1 MKNITKL
8 LSIVIVAL
16 GISFTSF
23 ANATFM
29 PTDKYNF
36 GGTVFDPLGSR
47 LCSYEIY
54 CDGPNK
60 DFGFGLN
67 NDVDNFNYQ
76 QSFLHFPENYP
87 RIQY

>member
-1 MKNITKL
+1 MKNIIKL

-29 PTDKYNF
+29 PMDNNNF
-36 GGTVFDPLGSR
+36 GGTVFDPLDSR
-47 LCSYEIY
+47 QCSYEIY

-60 DFGFGLN
+60 DFGFGLH
-67 NDVDNFNYQ
+67 NDIDNFNYQ
-76 QSFLHFPENYP
+76 QLSLHFPENYP
-87 RIQY
+87 SIQY